1 MSEPS
6 IHQSPQLQTSLL
18 RATLEA
24 TADGILVVD
33 LRGHVLVCNE
43 RFLSMWAIPPALI
56 ERQLDEPLLDHVLDQ
71 LKNPIEFL
79 RGVRELYSSEMESV
93 DMLHFK
99 DGRVIERW
107 SRPQRVAGTMVGRV
121 WGFHDVTAREQ
132 LLRNATVLSDA
143 TRLLASL
150 DITEALSGLVR
161 YVVPLLGEHC
171 VADLWDG
178 GVMPRRIASDLL
190 ESGLPSA
197 LHYPRPLRA
206 GRCATYK
213 EGDRMH
219 LVVPIWVGS
228 EIAGALAFVGGPD
241 RQFSPEDVELAA
253 ELGRRAGLAIENSR
267 LFEQAQAA
275 VRARDEVL
283 STTAHEIRGPITSI
297 RLAIQTLHEGEANE
311 TTRASMLD
319 LIERADRKLTRFV
332 DELMDANR
340 LRTGLMVF
348 HFEKVDLREVIQDV
362 CVRLD
367 PEITRSGSELTLRL
381 KGELVGEWDRLRV
394 DQIIS
399 NLLSNAITYGEGRP
413 IDISAHDAGSFA
425 TVAVRDHGRGIP
437 SNLLDAVF
445 RPFERGAVATR
456 HFGGLGLGLYIVRS
470 IAVQLG
476 GRVRIESKEGN
487 GTTLVVSL
495 PKRRTN

>member
-1 MSEPS
+1 MSELLP
-6 IHQSPQLQTSLL
+6 QDAPQLQTSLL

-33 LRGHVLVCNE
+33 MTGHVLVCNE
-43 RFLSMWAIPPALI
+43 RFLSMWAIPPSLI
-56 ERQLDEPLLDHVLDQ
+56 DRRLDEPLLDYVGEQ
-71 LKNPIEFL
+71 LVDPVDFL
-79 RGVRELYSSEMESV
+79 RGVRELYRSEMESQ
-93 DMLHFK
+93 DILHFK
-99 DGRVIERW
+99 DGRVVERW
-107 SRPQRVAGTMVGRV
+107 SRPQRVSGVMIGRV
-121 WGFHDVTAREQ
+121 WGFHDVTTREH
-132 LLRNATVLSDA
+132 LLRNATVLADT

-150 DITEALSGLVR
+150 DTSEALSGLVR
-161 YVVPLLGEHC
+161 YVVPLLGDYC
-171 VADLWDG
+171 VADIWDG
-178 GVMPRRIASDLL
+178 GMTPRRVASAPQDN
-190 ESGLPSA
+190 GLTTS
-197 LHYPRPLRA
+197 LHYPRALRA
-206 GRCATYK
+206 GRCTTYK
-213 EGDRMH
+213 EGDRIQ
-219 LVVPIWVGS
+219 LAVPIWVGS
-228 EIAGALAFVGGPD
+228 EVTGALAFIGGPG
-241 RQFSPEDVELAA
+241 RQYASEDIELAA

-267 LFEQAQAA
+267 LFEQAKDA

-297 RLAIQTLHEGEANE
+297 RLAIQTLHEAEPSEA
-311 TTRASMLD
+311 TRSSMLD
-319 LIERADRKLTRFV
+319 LIERSDRKLTRFV

-367 PEITRSGSELTLRL
+367 PDVGRSGSELTLRL
-381 KGELVGEWDRLRV
+381 KGELVGEWDRLRL
-394 DQIIS
+394 DQIVS
-399 NLLSNAITYGEGRP
+399 NLLSNAVAYGEGRP
-413 IDISAHDAGSFA
+413 IDISAHDAGSFV

-437 SNLLDAVF
+437 QNLLDTVF

-476 GRVRIESKEGN
+476 GRVKIESKEGN

-495 PKRRTN
+495 PKRRIN